1 MPKASAGTQP
11 SPVVDRRNPPFCYQT
26 LDAIAAIREYFVP
39 SRRSTALGIYLV
51 FTETANSKGGAA
63 ARDGFSA
70 TRKEIASLVGVSLDT
85 LDRYVKEFVEIG
97 VLEVEEQKIGKV
109 NLPNV
114 WVLTTPP
121 ERIQASTPPRTDA
134 ALHARL
140 SLDLEEEKSKEVEAN
155 ASTVGN
161 RTDSPPL
168 HKIDGQNLAFNALR
182 DLCGIRP
189 NDRNRTG
196 EVVAALNGGRGVRAG
211 IRELVWGELVETTF
225 GGNEAK
231 AREVVDAVPESF
243 ENAMVDVIQ
252 RRGEQY
258 RRAMN
263 GATLTPT
270 ALAKWWL
277 SLEGMA
283 EAGRGGLTAAQMAE
297 FPDA

>member
-1 MPKASAGTQP
+1 MAEVPDDAR
-11 SPVVDRRNPPFCYQT
+11 VIMDDRESGFCYQT
-26 LDAIAAIREYFVP
+26 RDALAVIREAFAGT
-39 SRRSTALGIYLV
+39 RRTTALAVYLT
-51 FTETANSKGGAA
+51 FTDVANEKGGSK
-63 ARDGFSA
+63 ARGGFDA
-70 TRKEIASLVGVSLDT
+70 TRADIAEATGVSLDT
-85 LDRYVKEFVEIG
+85 LDRYAKEFVKIG
-97 VLEVEEQKIGKV
+97 VLKVQRHRIGKA
-109 NLPNV
+109 NLPNT
-114 WVLTTPP
+114 WALCTPTSLSP
-121 ERIQASTPPRTDA
+121 AATPSRTERVP
-134 ALHARL
+134 HARL
-140 SLDLEEEKSKEVEAN
+140 SLDFEEEKSKEVEAN
-155 ASTVGN
+155 ASTVET
-161 RTDSPPL
+161 RTGAPPL
-168 HKIDGQNLAFNALR
+168 HKINGQNLAFNALR

-225 GGNEAK
+225 GGDEAK

-277 SLEGMA
+277 SLEVMA
-283 EAGRGGLTAAQMAE
+283 EAGRGGLTAAEMAA